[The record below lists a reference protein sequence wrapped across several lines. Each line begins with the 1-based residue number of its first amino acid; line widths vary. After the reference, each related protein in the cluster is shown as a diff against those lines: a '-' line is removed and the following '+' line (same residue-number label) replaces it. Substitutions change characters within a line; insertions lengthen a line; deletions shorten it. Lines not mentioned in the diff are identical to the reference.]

1 MILITRPINDAIELQ
16 KQLDKKNIQ
25 SLIDPLTSFKFIN
38 RKIKLNENDIYI
50 CASQR
55 CVESLAR
62 LKNINNIFLIVV
74 GKKVEKLLRQSNFKN
89 ILFTALD
96 TKKLIK
102 WMRKKNNQDKHY
114 VYLSGSIANDEFISD
129 LKKFKISF
137 KRKIIYQTIF
147 KKTFNRDTIKNLK
160 QNKITGVVFYSKSSV
175 KTYFMLLKKYQMKH
189 FSGNQLFF
197 VLSPRISELLKKY
210 KFKPSVV
217 KISPKPEQRSMI
229 SLIGRSKRLIYIG
242 K

>member
-16 KQLDKKNIQ
+16 KQLKKKNIQ

-38 RKIKLNENDIYI
+38 RKIKLNENDICI

-55 CVESLAR
+55 CVEALVR
-62 LKNINNIFLIVV
+62 FKNINNISLIVV
-74 GKKVEKLLRQSNFKN
+74 GIKVEKLLRKNNFKN

-96 TKKLIK
+96 TKGLIK
-102 WMRKKNNQDKHY
+102 WMRKKNNQDNHY
-114 VYLSGSIANDEFISD
+114 IYLSGSIANDEFITD

-137 KRKIIYQTIF
+137 RRKIIYQTIF

-160 QNKITGVVFYSKSSV
+160 RNKITGVVFYSKSSV
-175 KTYFMLLKKYQMKH
+175 KTYF
-189 FSGNQLFF
+189 
-197 VLSPRISELLKKY
+197 RLLKKY
-210 KFKPSVV
+210 KMTHFSSHQVFFILSLRISDSLKKYKFSPSVI
-217 KISPKPEQRSMI
+217 KISPKPEQCSMV
-229 SLIGRSKRLIYIG
+229 SLIGKSKRLIYIG

>member
-16 KQLDKKNIQ
+16 KQLKKKKIQ

-38 RKIKLNENDIYI
+38 RKIKLNENDICI

-55 CVESLAR
+55 CVESLVR
-62 LKNINNIFLIVV
+62 LKNINNISLIVV
-74 GKKVEKLLRQSNFKN
+74 GIKVEKLLRKNNFRN

-96 TKKLIK
+96 TKGLIK
-102 WMRKKNNQDKHY
+102 WMRKKNNQDNHY
-114 VYLSGSIANDEFISD
+114 IYLSGSIANDEFITD

-137 KRKIIYQTIF
+137 RRKIIYQTIF

-160 QNKITGVVFYSKSSV
+160 RNKITGVVFYSKSSV
-175 KTYFMLLKKYQMKH
+175 KTYF
-189 FSGNQLFF
+189 
-197 VLSPRISELLKKY
+197 RLLKKY
-210 KFKPSVV
+210 KMTHFSSHQVFFILSLRISDSLKKYKFSPSVI
-217 KISPKPEQRSMI
+217 KISPKPEQSSMV
-229 SLIGRSKRLIYIG
+229 SLIGKSKRLIYIG

>member
-16 KQLDKKNIQ
+16 KQLKKKKIQ

-38 RKIKLNENDIYI
+38 RKIKLNENDICI

-55 CVESLAR
+55 CVESLVR
-62 LKNINNIFLIVV
+62 LKNINNISLIVV
-74 GKKVEKLLRQSNFKN
+74 GIKVEKLLRKNNFRN

-96 TKKLIK
+96 TKGLIK
-102 WMRKKNNQDKHY
+102 WMRKKNNQDNHY
-114 VYLSGSIANDEFISD
+114 IYLSGSIANDEFITD

-137 KRKIIYQTIF
+137 RRKIIYQTIF

-160 QNKITGVVFYSKSSV
+160 RNKITGVVFYSKSSL
-175 KTYFMLLKKYQMKH
+175 KTYF
-189 FSGNQLFF
+189 
-197 VLSPRISELLKKY
+197 RLLKKY
-210 KFKPSVV
+210 KMTHFSSHQVFFILSLRISDSLKKYKFSPSVI
-217 KISPKPEQRSMI
+217 KISPKPEQSSMV
-229 SLIGRSKRLIYIG
+229 SLIGKSKRLIYIG

>member
-16 KQLDKKNIQ
+16 KQLKKKNIQ

-38 RKIKLNENDIYI
+38 RKIKLNENDICI

-55 CVESLAR
+55 CVESLVR
-62 LKNINNIFLIVV
+62 LKNINNISLIVV
-74 GKKVEKLLRQSNFKN
+74 GIKVEKLLRKNNFKK

-96 TKKLIK
+96 TKELIK
-102 WMRKKNNQDKHY
+102 WMRKKNNQDRHY
-114 VYLSGSIANDEFISD
+114 IYLSGSIANDEFITD

-137 KRKIIYQTIF
+137 RRKIIYQTIF

-175 KTYFMLLKKYQMKH
+175 KTYFRLLKKYNMTH
-189 FSGNQLFF
+189 FSDNQLFF
-197 VLSPRISELLKKY
+197 ALSLRISEPLKKY
-210 KFKPSVV
+210 KFRSSVV

-229 SLIGRSKRLIYIG
+229 SLIAKSKRLI
-242 K
+242 